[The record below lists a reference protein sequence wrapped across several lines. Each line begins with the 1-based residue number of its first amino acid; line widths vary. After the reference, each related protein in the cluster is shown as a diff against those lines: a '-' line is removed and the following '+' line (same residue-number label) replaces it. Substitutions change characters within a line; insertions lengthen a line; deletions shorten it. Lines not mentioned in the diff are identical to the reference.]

1 MQDESM
7 RAKHQTICWLI
18 TAIQMLFSMGVSA
31 QEEPMSISGVEL
43 LRRGEQV
50 SITLQTS
57 GKPIYELNENL
68 KVRTLVVKFRNTK
81 LAFADGRR
89 DRLFNDPQVEGIRFL
104 DMEPDTWAQFKLRK
118 DDLIFD
124 VVPGSN
130 SGQLVFRFRPLIQLP
145 PVTLPPDPEPAT
157 IALAALDYDD
167 SNQDFTS
174 LIFSFTGPPRL
185 FVLENP
191 QDQTVRLRF
200 ADTALGDKF
209 TLTPYADGRVRVD
222 KLTTDTNQVFVTLGQ
237 IAKDFRLEKDEF
249 SDPARWVIRI
259 YGQPVFEDI
268 AIEEVDSSL
277 KPDEVAKL
285 DREKRIR
292 NAEIRAAYQQGE
304 NHFRKS
310 EYDLAIEQFQKA
322 YASGKNSVGEFE
334 DEWNPLAI
342 QSLFRIADTKYTQ
355 LERRRGRNY
364 HQAIDDYTT
373 AIRMGNS
380 TEIGKDLIPHAQFRI
395 GRSYQQMRFSQ
406 EANTSYELLRRD
418 FPSSYEAQESSFWQA
433 LNQIARRE
441 WGQAIL
447 QFEEYLK
454 AMPNPKFIHIAYYKI
469 AQAYYQQQK
478 FPEARDFFDRAR
490 SLDSR
495 YVQEDPMLL
504 FHMGETYYEN
514 ADYDVAREIFQLLL
528 DRYPDADFSKFVALR
543 LGDFLRDEGKE
554 DEAIA
559 AYSNAIRSYSLEIA
573 LMGKLRIANIQA
585 ERPYSDE
592 YRLALRTYDEII
604 TLYPDSPQ
612 VEEAKLRKGL
622 TLTLYGVYRE
632 AIAALEGFMEEYPQS
647 VYVRRNIIQENID
660 ENLKGLVDRAYQRQ
674 DYLGVVTIYRDY
686 QAKYLLNFR
695 FDTSLFQVAHAHQ
708 RLGFHNEAMDLYRF
722 LESRVEGPML
732 ELLQLQAAETL
743 IQADDFQQARDQLA
757 RFLQQYPDSVYD
769 ADVRK
774 KLADVYKQA
783 KEFESAAIVYEQAIE
798 KYQQDTDLLRA
809 EVVPELYYE
818 LGLMYEEMGRYTEA
832 AEAFQR
838 SIATYNHP
846 LIEPDVPNYVVQSHF
861 RAAEMLYKVR
871 NDERALAQYEQ
882 AIMTYASWPDERVQ
896 EQINWARYQTGVLHK
911 DMEQLQQALEI
922 FGDLM
927 EKTPATPALWQQLS
941 SEQHQAL
948 SRQLAYENYLND

>member
-441 WGQAIL
+441 WGQEIL

>member
-1 MQDESM
+1 
-7 RAKHQTICWLI
+7 
-18 TAIQMLFSMGVSA
+18 
-31 QEEPMSISGVEL
+31 
-43 LRRGEQV
+43 
-50 SITLQTS
+50 
-57 GKPIYELNENL
+57 
-68 KVRTLVVKFRNTK
+68 
-81 LAFADGRR
+81 
-89 DRLFNDPQVEGIRFL
+89 
-104 DMEPDTWAQFKLRK
+104 
-118 DDLIFD
+118 
-124 VVPGSN
+124 
-130 SGQLVFRFRPLIQLP
+130 
-145 PVTLPPDPEPAT
+145 
-157 IALAALDYDD
+157 
-167 SNQDFTS
+167 
-174 LIFSFTGPPRL
+174 
-185 FVLENP
+185 
-191 QDQTVRLRF
+191 
-200 ADTALGDKF
+200 
-209 TLTPYADGRVRVD
+209 
-222 KLTTDTNQVFVTLGQ
+222 LTTDPNQVFVTLGQ
-237 IAKDFRLEKDEF
+237 IASDFRLEKDEL

-259 YGQPVFEDI
+259 YGQPIFQDI
-268 AIEEVDSSL
+268 AIEEEDSSL
-277 KPDEVAKL
+277 TPDEAAKL
-285 DREKRIR
+285 DREKRVR

-322 YASGKNSVGEFE
+322 YASGKNGVGEFE

-373 AIRMGNS
+373 AIRVANS
-380 TEIGKDLIPHAQFRI
+380 TEIAKDLIPHAQFRI

-490 SLDSR
+490 ALDSR

-592 YRLALRTYDEII
+592 YRQALRTYDEII

-622 TLTLYGVYRE
+622 TLTLYGAYRE

-674 DYLGVVTIYRDY
+674 DDLGVVTIYRDY

-695 FDTSLFQVAHAHQ
+695 FDTTLFQVGHAHQ
-708 RLGFHNEAMDLYRF
+708 KLGFQNEAMDLYRF

-757 RFLQQYPDSVYD
+757 RFLQRYPDSVYD

-783 KEFESAAIVYEQAIE
+783 KEFESAALVYEQAIE
-798 KYQQDTDLLRA
+798 KYEQDRDLLKA

-832 AEAFQR
+832 AEAFQK

-882 AIMTYASWPDERVQ
+882 AIVTYTNWPDDRVQ

-911 DMEQLQQALEI
+911 DMGQLQQALEI

-927 EKTPATPALWQQLS
+927 EKTPASPALWQQLS

>member
-798 KYQQDTDLLRA
+798 KYEQDTDLLRA

-832 AEAFQR
+832 AEAFQK

>member
-1 MQDESM
+1 MKA
-7 RAKHQTICWLI
+7 RYQTICWLI
-18 TAIQMLFSMGVSA
+18 TSILMLFPMSMNA

-43 LRRGEQV
+43 LRKGEQV

-68 KVRTLVVKFRNTK
+68 KARTLVVKFRNTK
-81 LAFADGRR
+81 AAFADGRR

-124 VVPGSN
+124 MVPGSN
-130 SGQLVFRFRPLIQLP
+130 PGQLVFRFRPLIQLP

-157 IALAALDYDD
+157 IALEALDYDD
-167 SNQDFTS
+167 SNPEFTS
-174 LIFSFTGPPRL
+174 LTFSFTGPPRL

-191 QDQTVRLRF
+191 QDRTVRLRF
-200 ADTALGDKF
+200 ADTAPGDSF
-209 TLTPYADGRVRVD
+209 TLTPYEDGRVRVD
-222 KLTTDTNQVFVTLGQ
+222 ELTTDPNQVFVTLGQ
-237 IAKDFRLEKDEF
+237 IASDFRLEKDEL

-259 YGQPVFEDI
+259 YGQPIFQDI
-268 AIEEVDSSL
+268 AIEEEDSSL
-277 KPDEVAKL
+277 TPDEAAKL
-285 DREKRIR
+285 DREKRVR
-292 NAEIRAAYQQGE
+292 NAEIRAAYQEGE

-310 EYDLAIEQFQKA
+310 EYDLAIAQFQKA
-322 YASGKNSVGEFE
+322 YASGKNGVGEFE

-373 AIRMGNS
+373 AIRVANS
-380 TEIGKDLIPHAQFRI
+380 TEIAKDLIPHAQFRI

-490 SLDSR
+490 ALDSR

-592 YRLALRTYDEII
+592 YRQALRTYDEII

-622 TLTLYGVYRE
+622 TLTLYGAYRE

-674 DYLGVVTIYRDY
+674 DDLGVVTIYRDY

-695 FDTSLFQVAHAHQ
+695 FDTTLFQVAHAHQ
-708 RLGFHNEAMDLYRF
+708 KLGFHNEAMDLYRF

-757 RFLQQYPDSVYD
+757 RFLQRYPDSVYD

-783 KEFESAAIVYEQAIE
+783 KEFESAALVYEQAIE
-798 KYQQDTDLLRA
+798 KYEQDTDLLRA

-832 AEAFQR
+832 AEAFQK

-882 AIMTYASWPDERVQ
+882 AIVTYTNWPDERVQ

-911 DMEQLQQALEI
+911 DMGQLQQALEI

-927 EKTPATPALWQQLS
+927 EKTPASPALWQQLS